1 MSFLN
6 EQGLELLWSKIS
18 NNNKLLINGI
28 NKKANKDNVVM
39 LSEQQ
44 LTDSQKK
51 QVKKNLD
58 IKNPGEVVKNY
69 EIIEEIRDYYETQ
82 NKALQKTNNIL
93 RSKIDDLETRLEIE
107 KNKNNSI
114 EKVDNT
120 SNLDLIKKI
129 AKLESELFQTKQQ
142 LEEFKN

>member
-1 MSFLN
+1 M
-6 EQGLELLWSKIS
+6 GC
-18 NNNKLLINGI
+18 
-28 NKKANKDNVVM
+28 VH
-39 LSEQQ
+39 
-44 LTDSQKK
+44 QK
-51 QVKKNLD
+51 
-58 IKNPGEVVKNY
+58 GS
-69 EIIEEIRDYYETQ
+69 
-82 NKALQKTNNIL
+82 QKTNNIL